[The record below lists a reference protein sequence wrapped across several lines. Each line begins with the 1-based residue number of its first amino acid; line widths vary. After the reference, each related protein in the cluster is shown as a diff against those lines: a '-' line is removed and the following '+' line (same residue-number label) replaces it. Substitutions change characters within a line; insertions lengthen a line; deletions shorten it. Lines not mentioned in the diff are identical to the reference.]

1 MAVEDVLNSRAA
13 EARRRFEVPVL
24 VAALLVVPVIFIE
37 EQATS
42 AAWVTSAAVVN
53 WLIWLAFTVEYL
65 VVVFLNDR
73 RMAYTRKAWLDVFI
87 IVTSFPLLPGVMAA
101 TRLLRLLR
109 LARVF
114 RLLRLVRLAAVIARG
129 GVAAKVIFRKRGL
142 GYIVILTLL
151 IAMGIG
157 GAFALL
163 EGSPLA
169 DGLWWAIVTVT
180 TVGYGDMF
188 PVTPAGRF
196 AAALLM
202 LLGIGFVALI
212 TASVAA
218 HFVEDRNEGPDLG
231 KELARLH
238 QRLDSMEALLQEAS
252 DPNRPANRQR

>member
-238 QRLDSMEALLQEAS
+238 QRLDSMEALLQQ

>member
-1 MAVEDVLNSRAA
+1 MAVEDVLNPRAA

-42 AAWVTSAAVVN
+42 DAWLTTAAVVN

-65 VVVFLNDR
+65 VVVSLNDR

-87 IVTSFPLLPGVMAA
+87 IVTSFPLLPDVMAA

-129 GVAAKVIFRKRGL
+129 GVAARAIFRKRGL

-157 GAFALL
+157 GAFAIL
-163 EGSPLA
+163 EDLPLI

-180 TVGYGDMF
+180 TVGYGDVF

-202 LLGIGFVALI
+202 LLGISLVSFI

-218 HFVEDRNEGPDLG
+218 HFVEDEDEGPDLEQ
-231 KELARLH
+231 ELARLH
-238 QRLDSMEALLQEAS
+238 QRLDSMEALLQQAS
-252 DPNRPANRQR
+252 DPNRQASREK